1 MLYNDAY
8 RLIMGN
14 KHPRYFGTTSLS
26 LARSTR
32 AFRRSNAGLGSAGEP
47 YAECWPTMWA
57 EQNLD
62 EVVKSS
68 RANWFEDQFSPIDRH
83 GYIEVRMQPTTQI

>member
-1 MLYNDAY
+1 
-8 RLIMGN
+8 
-14 KHPRYFGTTSLS
+14 
-26 LARSTR
+26 
-32 AFRRSNAGLGSAGEP
+32 
-47 YAECWPTMWA
+47 MWA

-83 GYIEVRMQPTTQI
+83 GYIEARPFHHSTTQWTVC

>member
-14 KHPRYFGTTSLS
+14 KHPRYFGTMSLS
-26 LARSTR
+26 LTR
-32 AFRRSNAGLGSAGEP
+32 ATKVGLSAISNAGPGSAGEP

-83 GYIEVRMQPTTQI
+83 GYIEVRA